1 MFTTYNDQVR
11 PADTRADVD
20 KEAYVPVYARAAV
33 RYSNTP
39 TKTWSILAPLSLL
52 VIASA
57 AAAVLIQPAAPAEP
71 AVPFAPLAAQLAA
84 SEVSPL
90 NVQAIP
96 METPAGLATAAPI
109 PPSGVAS
116 MESRAAPAPLPR
128 PW

>member
-1 MFTTYNDQVR
+1 MFTTYKDQVR
-11 PADTRADVD
+11 PAPARVDVNN
-20 KEAYVPVYARAAV
+20 EAYVPIYARAAV
-33 RYSNTP
+33 RNSNTP
-39 TKTWSILAPLSLL
+39 SKTWSILAPLSLL

-57 AAAVLIQPAAPAEP
+57 AAAVLIQPAPPAEP

-109 PPSGVAS
+109 PQSGLAS
-116 MESRAAPAPLPR
+116 MERRAAPTLIWR
-128 PW
+128 P